1 MSLESFVDCER
12 TCIVIQVD
20 TVGIHG
26 QSDQILMPQPILQLF
41 LPISISFSS
50 DRNGI
55 ESRIHRFFSLGQD
68 IVESFESDESSKTMI
83 VVVAATTAA
92 ETRNKVRKDECFI
105 GIGSGNDEFANWIA
119 RSRNF

>member
-55 ESRIHRFFSLGQD
+55 ESRIHRFFLRGQD

-83 VVVAATTAA
+83 VVVAAAAAAA

-105 GIGSGNDEFANWIA
+105 GIGSGNDEFANWT